1 MIKPSHIKNKTGK
14 EEHLTPVTTNKGVL
28 MWNYIRKINSH
39 FMGRQSIRQAQKG
52 TSMTFIVPSFS
63 MPNRIN
69 SVYGELPEEARD
81 AIDKRDGKA

>member
-39 FMGRQSIRQAQKG
+39 FMGG
-52 TSMTFIVPSFS
+52 GF
-63 MPNRIN
+63 
-69 SVYGELPEEARD
+69 G
-81 AIDKRDGKA
+81 